1 MHEAGLC
8 RRRPRSATPGVR
20 CPSLTLSL
28 STDALTPKA
37 LNYMLLSQSETVRPR
52 AQKNSSQLCSLAS
65 LGFCKQN
72 ENGAA
77 AKTADLATY
86 NAALSAALRLAEGP
100 WERSIQKG
108 S

>member
-1 MHEAGLC
+1 MPPPPALSYSRCEMFFSHTFSIHGRSDSEGPQLHATVPS
-8 RRRPRSATPGVR
+8 RPAASSEEFSA
-20 CPSLTLSL
+20 
-28 STDALTPKA
+28 
-37 LNYMLLSQSETVRPR
+37 LL
-52 AQKNSSQLCSLAS
+52 LAS